1 MMICPSLTGR
11 LCKKLIIATGH
22 GMLGLTMAT
31 GTGKAVCDMM
41 QKDQRGGIQTDSR
54 GDCCS
59 GCNKVSLCRLFVFR
73 DR

>member
-31 GTGKAVCDMM
+31 GTGKPVCDMM
-41 QKDQRGGIQTDSR
+41 QTDQRGGIQSDSR
-54 GDCCS
+54 G
-59 GCNKVSLCRLFVFR
+59 LLQRLQQSFIVPSVR
-73 DR
+73 IS

>member
-31 GTGKAVCDMM
+31 GTGKPVCDMM
-41 QKDQRGGIQTDSR
+41 QTDQRGGIQTD
-54 GDCCS
+54 
-59 GCNKVSLCRLFVFR
+59 RLLQRLQQSFIVPSVR
-73 DR
+73 IS